1 MRKRRIKR
9 KALIKRMS
17 KNVNKIIKIQALLRG
32 HYVRVKNETMINK
45 VRKNA
50 PKKTKKYQ

>member
-1 MRKRRIKR
+1 MGKH
-9 KALIKRMS
+9 
-17 KNVNKIIKIQALLRG
+17 VNKIIKIQALLRG